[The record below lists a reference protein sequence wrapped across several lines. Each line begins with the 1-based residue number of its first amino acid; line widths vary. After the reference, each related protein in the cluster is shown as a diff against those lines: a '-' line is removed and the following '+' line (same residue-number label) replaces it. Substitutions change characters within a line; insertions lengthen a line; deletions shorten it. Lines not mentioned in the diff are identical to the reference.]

1 MPEVVWTGGVPV
13 RPPVVISELV
23 VAGIGVDCV
32 LSPSVVG
39 VTDKVENNGRWVDS
53 EL

>member
-32 LSPSVVG
+32 G
-39 VTDKVENNGRWVDS
+39 VTVEDCER
-53 EL
+53 